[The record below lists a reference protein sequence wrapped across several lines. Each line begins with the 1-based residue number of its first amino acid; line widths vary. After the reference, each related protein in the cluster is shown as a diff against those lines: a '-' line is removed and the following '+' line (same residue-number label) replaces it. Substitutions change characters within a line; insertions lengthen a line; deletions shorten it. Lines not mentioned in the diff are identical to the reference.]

1 MAGRRAKLTPELQH
15 QILSFVRAGSY
26 DWIAAEAAG
35 ISKTTFYRWM
45 RQGEDAGSGIYHD
58 FRQEVRQARAQARVA
73 AEAEVRRDNPLAWLR
88 YGPGRERPGEPGWTE
103 SREILGQD
111 GGPVK
116 ITLDLGGSRQLEA
129 HQAERQLEAPEE
141 ESNDN

>member
-1 MAGRRAKLTPELQH
+1 MLVAASITTSGKRCDRPGPRRAWPPK
-15 QILSFVRAGSY
+15 
-26 DWIAAEAAG
+26 
-35 ISKTTFYRWM
+35 
-45 RQGEDAGSGIYHD
+45 
-58 FRQEVRQARAQARVA
+58 
-73 AEAEVRRDNPLAWLR
+73 AEVRRDNPLAWLR